1 MDGRPC
7 GPTLLP
13 PVAVAVAVPSAI
25 PSHRFALPRAGSPA
39 TCLSSFCPLD
49 SAPRFKTRRGLAFRD
64 NVVIRVGFRGRLA
77 AAFCLFFFLHAEN
90 CARNRF
96 RPRARASDPS
106 SSVMCAQFT
115 CSRDYSRG
123 RYMLG
128 CAETDGAGSREAF
141 LAHYHLRGFVCLASS
156 LKRQS
161 ANRVFRA
168 LRRAQISRSPA
179 PVPFQSVIDR
189 SGLRLPD
196 LCFPSWVI

>member
-115 CSRDYSRG
+115 CSRDYSRVG
-123 RYMLG
+123 I
-128 CAETDGAGSREAF
+128 
-141 LAHYHLRGFVCLASS
+141 CLVVRRPMEQDLVRLSWHTIICVV
-156 LKRQS
+156 L
-161 ANRVFRA
+161 FA
-168 LRRAQISRSPA
+168 LPRP
-179 PVPFQSVIDR
+179 
-189 SGLRLPD
+189 
-196 LCFPSWVI
+196 